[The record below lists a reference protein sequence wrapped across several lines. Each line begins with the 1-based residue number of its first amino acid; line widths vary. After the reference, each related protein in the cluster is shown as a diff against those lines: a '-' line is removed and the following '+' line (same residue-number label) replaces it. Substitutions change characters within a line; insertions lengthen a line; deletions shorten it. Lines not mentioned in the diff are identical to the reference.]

1 MDNSFI
7 FIIFFSAINFAEIIL
22 GIYHYK
28 QMKKYNN
35 LKRKIYDSTS
45 YKSYGLLMDGG
56 KGLYYKN
63 QFVFYNCLFNG
74 LTSAFIFLMVISRT
88 FTEIFWCP
96 QVLIFQIIFSIICLT
111 ITWIVTNK

>member
-35 LKRKIYDSTS
+35 LKRKIYDSKS
-45 YKSYGLLMDGG
+45 YKSYGLLIDGNN
-56 KGLYYKN
+56 GLYYEN
-63 QFVFYNCLFNG
+63 QFVFYNCLLNG
-74 LTSAFIFLMVISRT
+74 VVVGLLFLMVISRT
-88 FTEIFWCP
+88 FTDIFWCP
-96 QVLIFQIIFSIICLT
+96 GVFLYQILISMVFLSLT
-111 ITWIVTNK
+111 LILKK